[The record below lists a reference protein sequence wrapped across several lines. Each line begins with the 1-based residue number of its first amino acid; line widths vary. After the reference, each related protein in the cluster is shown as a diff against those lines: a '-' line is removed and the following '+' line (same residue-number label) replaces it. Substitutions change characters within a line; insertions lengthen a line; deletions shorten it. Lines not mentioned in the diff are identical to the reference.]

1 MAYRNWWRSC
11 QDEVF
16 SCENLFFVWAIR
28 PWVVLLFVK
37 QWYQGL
43 KMWKKSPNISFASKI
58 SFAKPFHTGLAKI
71 SAQHEHF
78 PLVVCLNLA
87 WPREATEWYQFSWW
101 TRPFSDCRD
110 PQILISIHPMC
121 PAPSNL
127 SSLWSQN
134 RSLVSGLP
142 FRWFATNISTF
153 ISLIRYDKP
162 RSYSKSKNKKSA
174 WPTFILFF
182 LLNPGEVWISIQT
195 KAPWALFWR
204 FGHWEKNR
212 HRTFG
217 ATTAGASSKSVSLS
231 SSTSPRWMG
240 TGCKSRAGGTT
251 PITWPRHLGKK
262 PKWIGIESTINHGM
276 WGPLVMLVG

>member
-1 MAYRNWWRSC
+1 MAILKGWRGSKHFKPWILFQNWFWKEFFSSFETRELQGKRPSFPLFAQIKEVSMGDNNILQQQTSSNNWIYYDLFMFFSRKGMAYRNWWRSC

-43 KMWKKSPNISFASKI
+43 KMWNISPNISFASKI

-110 PQILISIHPMC
+110 PQILISIRCALHLPIFHPF
-121 PAPSNL
+121 
-127 SSLWSQN
+127 
-134 RSLVSGLP
+134 G
-142 FRWFATNISTF
+142 
-153 ISLIRYDKP
+153 P
-162 RSYSKSKNKKSA
+162 R
-174 WPTFILFF
+174 
-182 LLNPGEVWISIQT
+182 
-195 KAPWALFWR
+195 
-204 FGHWEKNR
+204 
-212 HRTFG
+212 
-217 ATTAGASSKSVSLS
+217 
-231 SSTSPRWMG
+231 
-240 TGCKSRAGGTT
+240 
-251 PITWPRHLGKK
+251 
-262 PKWIGIESTINHGM
+262 IEA
-276 WGPLVMLVG
+276 

>member
-1 MAYRNWWRSC
+1 MGDNNILQQQTSSNNWMYY
-11 QDEVF
+11 DLYMVF
-16 SCENLFFVWAIR
+16 PGKAWHTAIDGDPAKMRCFPARIFFFVWAIR

-121 PAPSNL
+121 PGPSNL

-204 FGHWEKNR
+204 FGHWEKI
-212 HRTFG
+212 
-217 ATTAGASSKSVSLS
+217 
-231 SSTSPRWMG
+231 G
-240 TGCKSRAGGTT
+240 TELLVQRLPELLRSRC
-251 PITWPRHLGKK
+251 H
-262 PKWIGIESTINHGM
+262 
-276 WGPLVMLVG
+276 